1 MKRCSFE
8 ELYKTGRYLELNPT
22 VHEEDATWK
31 FDKIKPFLDR
41 YCNINEKRELKLLDI
56 GGGMGSVSLYC
67 QNYMYKK
74 YGKKI
79 IKIAIDLSL
88 EMLKLQKQ
96 KKSEKDSFINANAK
110 NLPIKNKS
118 IDLTFLID
126 VLEHIVS
133 PEYALKEIAR
143 VSDYVIIKVPLEDN
157 LYIKLKDFL
166 TKGATKK
173 ERIEKV
179 GHINAFN
186 FEKIR
191 SYIESYCGEI
201 VSFAFTNQFEYLI
214 SRDKKQSYLGRVERF
229 IKYLALHTYKLSP
242 YLCSKLFNDFGI
254 IFIKCY

>member
-56 GGGMGSVSLYC
+56 GGGTGSVSLYC

-126 VLEHIVS
+126 VLEHLNPRDLDFILSRLAHYLKINGKLIIVVPS
-133 PEYALKEIAR
+133 INIPLDRKHYQHFSRKTLEKLLKKYFKTINILGHQRISKIHNFFFSVLNFVSLLFYADTFRYKYPKFIHKFCNFKKHYWIKNLHICDPEIAR
-143 VSDYVIIKVPLEDN
+143 RLLAVCV
-157 LYIKLKDFL
+157 
-166 TKGATKK
+166 K
-173 ERIEKV
+173 E
-179 GHINAFN
+179 
-186 FEKIR
+186 
-191 SYIESYCGEI
+191 
-201 VSFAFTNQFEYLI
+201 
-214 SRDKKQSYLGRVERF
+214 
-229 IKYLALHTYKLSP
+229 
-242 YLCSKLFNDFGI
+242 
-254 IFIKCY
+254 